1 MNFQAQHR
9 RGRLKQSQPRPTF
22 PKSQAPGLLTST
34 NTYDLGILGRYA
46 VTSAGEVLN
55 LGGAYVQSL
64 EAGALSV
71 GTLNVNQ
78 TSTFLNGLEAFGGLN
93 VGAPGF
99 YSSGPVGITSEG
111 GASNILSVTAATT
124 SQSTG
129 KTTAFSAESITNNAT
144 SSTASIIKSDL
155 NIISQGSWT
164 GTGAS
169 NIGLYVSSVTGG
181 TNNYDAIFNGG
192 GNVGVGTSTPY
203 SRLQVTGP
211 NTAST
216 SAFAVVNSASTTVF
230 SVFDNG
236 NSTYSGSI
244 FQSSDQRLKTDVQTL
259 DSSSSLSALEALN
272 PVSYLRIDQP
282 GTGENLGFIA
292 QQVQEIFPQLVS
304 TTSATALTPDGTLTL
319 NYEGLISPIVSAI

>member
-1 MNFQAQHR
+1 M
-9 RGRLKQSQPRPTF
+9 
-22 PKSQAPGLLTST
+22 
-34 NTYDLGILGRYA
+34 
-46 VTSAGEVLN
+46 
-55 LGGAYVQSL
+55 
-64 EAGALSV
+64 

-129 KTTAFSAESITNNAT
+129 KTTAFSAELITNNAT